1 MLGFASM
8 TCGVGRQAMRP
19 LLNHGGSLEHGDN
32 GAFRRSGL
40 HLTKDSDISRPGCGV
55 SEKSGIWDTAR
66 DAGLKINN
74 PMNGNTPSDWVR
86 EGFFDSGKTTAH
98 CFPIAI
104 SPTIHLGAEIVAEV
118 KGNEKYF
125 SEIGL
130 IGRFRGFWPS
140 FPDLH
145 KRISSH
151 WKPILDGNIQIFP
164 GARGFFVMVFDSVV
178 DRNRILIENK

>member
-86 EGFFDSGKTTAH
+86 EGFFDSGVSQPMRTVVLGF
-98 CFPIAI
+98 CPIP
-104 SPTIHLGAEIVAEV
+104 SQIVT
-118 KGNEKYF
+118 
-125 SEIGL
+125 
-130 IGRFRGFWPS
+130 GRRRMS
-140 FPDLH
+140 YKL
-145 KRISSH
+145 
-151 WKPILDGNIQIFP
+151 L
-164 GARGFFVMVFDSVV
+164 
-178 DRNRILIENK
+178 